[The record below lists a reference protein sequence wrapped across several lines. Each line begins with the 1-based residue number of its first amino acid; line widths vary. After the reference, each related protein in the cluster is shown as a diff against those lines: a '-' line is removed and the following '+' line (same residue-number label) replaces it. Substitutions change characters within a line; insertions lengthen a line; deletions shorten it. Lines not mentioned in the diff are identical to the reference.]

1 MIKNI
6 FFYILIAVTLH
17 ACEHKIEMQPP
28 ENLIEEDLYIDVF
41 VELHLLNAFI
51 EATDSLMNQDS
62 LKHELFKK
70 YTIPENDFLSSHAYY
85 QSQTQLQQIRLD
97 SASARL
103 SRTVEILQKI
113 KGFKTNELKNKTPN
127 SLFLK

>member
-1 MIKNI
+1 
-6 FFYILIAVTLH
+6 
-17 ACEHKIEMQPP
+17 MQPP

-127 SLFLK
+127 SLF